1 MENIK
6 IPTKVEEALQNPKWA
21 EAMEAEMDALQRN
34 DTWSI
39 VSLPPGKKQVG
50 CKWIFTLKHKADGTI
65 DRYKARL
72 VAKGYT
78 QTYRIDY

>member
-6 IPTKVEEALQNPKWA
+6 IPIKVEEALQNPKWA

-39 VSLPPGKKQVG
+39 VSLPPEKKNQWVANG
-50 CKWIFTLKHKADGTI
+50 YSPLNIKQMGQLIGTKQ
-65 DRYKARL
+65 D
-72 VAKGYT
+72 
-78 QTYRIDY
+78 